1 VASVIRLANRRT
13 LVHDMGCIE
22 TLARVDTLC
31 VDKTGTIT
39 EPKMTVDDIVPLQPD
54 RYIADDIRMIMAD
67 YVCAMQDDN
76 DTMAALR
83 RYFTGQAMQTA
94 IAAMPF
100 RSAKKYGG
108 VSFHEDET
116 YLLGAPEI
124 LLAACPEKDRF
135 LPQAEEWSAKGCRV
149 LLLALYDGKLDDEAL
164 TAEMMPLALILLS
177 NKIRPEAPQTFAYFA
192 QQGVRTKVISGDNP
206 LTVSE
211 VARRAGIPDAEK
223 FVDARTLKTDAELAK
238 AAEEMTVFGRVTP
251 DQKKKLVAAMKRAG
265 HTVAM
270 TGDGVNDVLAL
281 READCSI
288 AMASGS
294 GVACQAS
301 HIVLLDSQF
310 SALPSVVAEGR
321 RVINNIE
328 RSASLYLVKNI
339 FTFVL
344 SLITLFFTLPYPY
357 TPAQLSLVNAL
368 TIGIP
373 SFVLA
378 MEPNENR
385 ISGKFMRNVIFRA
398 LPAALTDLVLV
409 VGVMLFYLAFHIR
422 EEMLSTICTG
432 IMGVVG
438 LLMVYQTSQPFN
450 KLRKAMMIGLTAVFA
465 LCYFFLPNL
474 FTLSALDNPSLLI
487 LVVLGLL
494 AFSVMFVC
502 RKGLNAAKAQLSQGR
517 RPLRRRKREDGGQ

>member
-1 VASVIRLANRRT
+1 MTTVRDLYNALFAFAPASMKYDWDNVGLLCGHFDAP
-13 LVHDMGCIE
+13 
-22 TLARVDTLC
+22 VDTVLVALDPMPDVIDEAKKVGAQC
-31 VDKTGTIT
+31 IVTHHPLIFDAPRAINDESYTGRCI
-39 EPKMTVDDIVPLQPD
+39 L
-54 RYIADDIRMIMAD
+54 
-67 YVCAMQDDN
+67 
-76 DTMAALR
+76 AL
-83 RYFTGQAMQTA
+83 AEA
-94 IAAMPF
+94 HIAAINLHTNLD
-100 RSAKKYGG
+100 
-108 VSFHEDET
+108 V
-116 YLLGAPEI
+116 
-124 LLAACPEKDRF
+124 CP
-135 LPQAEEWSAKGCRV
+135 G
-149 LLLALYDGKLDDEAL
+149 
-164 TAEMMPLALILLS
+164 
-177 NKIRPEAPQTFAYFA
+177 
-192 QQGVRTKVISGDNP
+192 
-206 LTVSE
+206 
-211 VARRAGIPDAEK
+211 
-223 FVDARTLKTDAELAK
+223 
-238 AAEEMTVFGRVTP
+238 
-251 DQKKKLVAAMKRAG
+251 
-265 HTVAM
+265 
-270 TGDGVNDVLAL
+270 GVNDVLAL

-502 RKGLNAAKAQLSQGR
+502 RKGLNAAKARLSQGR